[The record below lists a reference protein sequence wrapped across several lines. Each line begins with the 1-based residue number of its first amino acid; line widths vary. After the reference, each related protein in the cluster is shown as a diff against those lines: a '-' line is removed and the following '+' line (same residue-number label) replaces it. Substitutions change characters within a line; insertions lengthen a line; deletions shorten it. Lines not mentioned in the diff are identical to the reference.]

1 VLRGATALGFLVCRY
16 TVKTAGP
23 AQSRGELTGGI
34 SPRELLIKPPANREL
49 AALSRPNN
57 GSRGAFDF
65 TASKYG
71 PRLLVADRELNQN
84 ALISLRAAVF
94 DIRQQS
100 AALRYKAQQA
110 PPRRMIFF
118 VCLKVFGQ
126 LSDTRA
132 QNCDLHFRRPGVG
145 LVGLVPGYDLPF
157 CFSRQ
162 CHLKG
167 CYSCSSLYSI
177 CINASVT
184 QSGAVRGCL
193 TSRSPSRYLP
203 RRFVCIRCGSQVV
216 RPGSAKPLFVGS
228 IPTRTSNKRRH

>member
-1 VLRGATALGFLVCRY
+1 MPARASWSHCHWASLSAGIRKNRWSGAIARGVDRRDR
-16 TVKTAGP
+16 
-23 AQSRGELTGGI
+23 SRGTPFNKATHEPRI
-34 SPRELLIKPPANREL
+34 RSPDRDPTTDREVRSI
-49 AALSRPNN
+49 
-57 GSRGAFDF
+57 F

-71 PRLLVADRELNQN
+71 PGLLVADRELNEN
-84 ALISLRAAVF
+84 ALVSLRAAVF
-94 DIRQQS
+94 DIRQQP
-100 AALRYKAQQA
+100 AALRHKAQQA
-110 PPRRMIFF
+110 SPRRMIFF

-167 CYSCSSLYSI
+167 CYSCSSLYSF

-184 QSGAVRGCL
+184 QSRGGGALFDFEDAVALCFKEVLLRPVR
-193 TSRSPSRYLP
+193 
-203 RRFVCIRCGSQVV
+203 
-216 RPGSAKPLFVGS
+216 
-228 IPTRTSNKRRH
+228 